1 MIQKAFRDDAMS
13 GVQIKV
19 WDKHFK
25 DRQES
30 VESDPRSG
38 RLAMNRTSENVEHM
52 WAAINQDQQL
62 TVQKLEA
69 DPGIPKTTVSKI
81 LTQSLGMECIMAMS
95 IPQLLLPEQKEH
107 HAVVAHDLTQTTT
120 NEPDFFKRVVTRDGS

>member
-1 MIQKAFRDDAMS
+1 MS
-13 GVQIKV
+13 AAQIKV

-38 RLAMNRTSENVEHM
+38 RLAMNRTSENVERM

-69 DPGIPKTTVSKI
+69 DLRIPKTTAFEIFMQDPGMKHVIAKFI
-81 LTQSLGMECIMAMS
+81 LR
-95 IPQLLLPEQKEH
+95 LLLPAQKEH
-107 HAVVAHDLTQTTT
+107 GAAVANDLIQTAT
-120 NEPDFFKRVVTRDGS
+120 NEPDLAP

>member
-13 GVQIKV
+13 AVQIKV
-19 WDKHFK
+19 WYKRFEDG
-25 DRQES
+25 RES
-30 VESDPRSG
+30 VESDPCSG
-38 RLAMNRTSENVEHM
+38 RPATSRTPENVEYVP
-52 WAAINQDQQL
+52 AAINKDRQL